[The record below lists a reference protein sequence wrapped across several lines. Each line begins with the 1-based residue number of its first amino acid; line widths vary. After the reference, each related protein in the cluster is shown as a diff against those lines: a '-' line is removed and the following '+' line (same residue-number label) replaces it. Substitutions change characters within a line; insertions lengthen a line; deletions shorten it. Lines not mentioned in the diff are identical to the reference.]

1 MPHKITLTGSATGP
15 LREYDRYVAFDMRE
29 KGSPSAPKGLK
40 KSTFISYT
48 VFVAKKAFN
57 KTGLTKKSI
66 MHEKILIQGEPT
78 LDIPIDECP
87 GEIGVICFQIT
98 VLPNKNDKEKNGSD
112 ATKEPKK
119 EDSAPS
125 QEQKNTES
133 SKQEEEQAQAPV
145 SQPVAKEEKKEVET
159 VQTEALVQEKKN
171 ETVLKPKTLPNQP
184 KGTQDHVNFEDIIVP
199 EEFLKTRPNPQ
210 KTQKVIDFVKRTGR
224 LDEPLTIEKGS
235 NVLKDG
241 YRRYIVAKTVK
252 MNKLPVIYVSVDH
265 YMQEDN

>member
-57 KTGLTKKSI
+57 KTGLTKKNI

-98 VLPNKNDKEKNGSD
+98 VLPNKSDKEKNDSD
-112 ATKEPKK
+112 AKKEPKQ
-119 EDSAPS
+119 EASAPS
-125 QEQKNTES
+125 LEQKNMEPTQ
-133 SKQEEEQAQAPV
+133 QEKEEVSV
-145 SQPVAKEEKKEVET
+145 SQPIEKEVKPIQPEVQQSPTEEKK
-159 VQTEALVQEKKN
+159 TEEKK
-171 ETVLKPKTLPNQP
+171 TTLSNQP
-184 KGTQDHVNFEDIIVP
+184 KGTQDLLNFDDIIVP
-199 EEFLKTRPNPQ
+199 EEFLKTRPNPE

-235 NVLKDG
+235 KILKDG
-241 YRRYIVAKTVK
+241 YRRYVVAKTVK
-252 MNKLPVIYVSVDH
+252 MNQVPVVYE
-265 YMQEDN
+265 YQK

>member
-87 GEIGVICFQIT
+87 GEVGVICFQIT
-98 VLPNKNDKEKNGSD
+98 VLPNKNDKEKNQPEEK
-112 ATKEPKK
+112 KEPKQ
-119 EDSAPS
+119 EASASSEAP
-125 QEQKNTES
+125 KNTEPT
-133 SKQEEEQAQAPV
+133 KQEKAQAPV
-145 SQPVAKEEKKEVET
+145 SQSAAKEEKKEVQSIQPE
-159 VQTEALVQEKKN
+159 VQQSPREEKKA
-171 ETVLKPKTLPNQP
+171 EEKKKTLSNQP
-184 KGTQDHVNFEDIIVP
+184 KGTQDLLNFDDIIVP
-199 EEFLKTRPNPQ
+199 EAFLKTRPNPE

-241 YRRYIVAKTVK
+241 YRRYVVAKTVK
-252 MNKLPVIYVSVDH
+252 MDKVPVVYEYQKS
-265 YMQEDN
+265 

>member
-87 GEIGVICFQIT
+87 GEVGVICFQIT
-98 VLPNKNDKEKNGSD
+98 VLPNKNDKEKNESD
-112 ATKEPKK
+112 AKKEPKQ
-119 EDSAPS
+119 EASAPS
-125 QEQKNTES
+125 QEQKNTEPT
-133 SKQEEEQAQAPV
+133 KQGEEQVPV
-145 SQPVAKEEKKEVET
+145 SQPVAKEEKKEVKPIQPE
-159 VQTEALVQEKKN
+159 VQQAPTEEKKA
-171 ETVLKPKTLPNQP
+171 EEKKTTLSNQP
-184 KGTQDHVNFEDIIVP
+184 KGTQDLLNFDDIIVP
-199 EEFLKTRPNPQ
+199 EEFLKTRPNPE

-235 NVLKDG
+235 KILKDG
-241 YRRYIVAKTVK
+241 YRRYVVAKTVK
-252 MNKLPVIYVSVDH
+252 MDQVPVVYE
-265 YMQEDN
+265 YQK

>member
-87 GEIGVICFQIT
+87 GEVGVICFQIT

-112 ATKEPKK
+112 AKKEPKQ
-119 EDSAPS
+119 EASGPS
-125 QEQKNTES
+125 EAQKKTES
-133 SKQEEEQAQAPV
+133 TKHEEAQEPV
-145 SQPVAKEEKKEVET
+145 SQPVAKEEKKAET
-159 VQTEALVQEKKN
+159 VQTEVKEPPVQEKKVEPQN
-171 ETVLKPKTLPNQP
+171 KQITNQP
-184 KGTQDHVNFEDIIVP
+184 KGTQDLLNFDEIIVP
-199 EEFLKTRPNPQ
+199 EEFLKTRPNPE

-241 YRRYIVAKTVK
+241 YRRYVVAKTVK
-252 MNKLPVIYVSVDH
+252 MDKVPVVYE
-265 YMQEDN
+265 YQK

>member
-1 MPHKITLTGSATGP
+1 MPHKMTLTGSATGP

-57 KTGLTKKSI
+57 KTGLTKKNI

-87 GEIGVICFQIT
+87 GEIGIICFQIT
-98 VLPNKNDKEKNGSD
+98 VLPSKNDKEAN
-112 ATKEPKK
+112 EPKDKK
-119 EDSAPS
+119 EVKQEVSAPS
-125 QEQKNTES
+125 EVQKNSEYT
-133 SKQEEEQAQAPV
+133 KQEEKQDPV
-145 SQPVAKEEKKEVET
+145 SQPVAKEEKK
-159 VQTEALVQEKKN
+159 AA
-171 ETVLKPKTLPNQP
+171 PKQKQLPTQP
-184 KGTQDHVNFEDIIVP
+184 KGIQDVVSFDDIIVP
-199 EEFLKTRPNPQ
+199 EAFLKTRPNPE
-210 KTQKVIDFVKRTGR
+210 KTQKVIDFVKRTGY

-235 NVLKDG
+235 KILKDG

-252 MNKLPVIYVSVDH
+252 MEKVPVIYE
-265 YMQEDN
+265 YQK

>member
-87 GEIGVICFQIT
+87 GEVGVICFQIT
-98 VLPNKNDKEKNGSD
+98 VLPNKNDKEKNQREEK
-112 ATKEPKK
+112 KEPKQ
-119 EDSAPS
+119 EVSASP
-125 QEQKNTES
+125 EAPQKTES
-133 SKQEEEQAQAPV
+133 KKQEEAQAPV
-145 SQPVAKEEKKEVET
+145 SQPVAKEAKKEVKPIQPE
-159 VQTEALVQEKKN
+159 VQQAPTEEKKT
-171 ETVLKPKTLPNQP
+171 EEKKTTLSNQP
-184 KGTQDHVNFEDIIVP
+184 KGTQDLLNFDDIIVP
-199 EEFLKTRPNPQ
+199 EEFLKTRPNPE

-235 NVLKDG
+235 KILKDG

-252 MNKLPVIYVSVDH
+252 MDQVPVVYE
-265 YMQEDN
+265 YQK

>member
-57 KTGLTKKSI
+57 KTGLTNKSI

-87 GEIGVICFQIT
+87 GEVGVICFQIT
-98 VLPNKNDKEKNGSD
+98 VLPNKNDKEKNQSE
-112 ATKEPKK
+112 AKK
-119 EDSAPS
+119 ESKQEASAPS
-125 QEQKNTES
+125 EAQKNTES
-133 SKQEEEQAQAPV
+133 TKQQEEQASV
-145 SQPVAKEEKKEVET
+145 SQSAENEQKKEAET
-159 VQTEALVQEKKN
+159 IQSQGKETPVQEKKVN
-171 ETVLKPKTLPNQP
+171 PPKKQMTNQP
-184 KGTQDHVNFEDIIVP
+184 KGTQDLLSFDEIVVP
-199 EEFLKTRPNPQ
+199 KEFLNTRPNPE

-224 LDEPLTIEKGS
+224 LDEPLTIEKDS
-235 NVLKDG
+235 KVLKDG

-252 MNKLPVIYVSVDH
+252 MDKVPVIYE
-265 YMQEDN
+265 YQK

>member
-87 GEIGVICFQIT
+87 GEVGVICFQIT
-98 VLPNKNDKEKNGSD
+98 VLPNKNDKEKNQSEEK
-112 ATKEPKK
+112 KEPKQ
-119 EDSAPS
+119 EASASP
-125 QEQKNTES
+125 ETPQKTES
-133 SKQEEEQAQAPV
+133 KKQEAAQAPV
-145 SQPVAKEEKKEVET
+145 SQPVANEQKKEPKSVQPEVKET
-159 VQTEALVQEKKN
+159 SVQEKKADPQKKQM
-171 ETVLKPKTLPNQP
+171 TNQP
-184 KGTQDHVNFEDIIVP
+184 KGTQDLLSFDDIIVP
-199 EEFLKTRPNPQ
+199 EEFLKTRPNPE

-241 YRRYIVAKTVK
+241 YRRYVVAKTVK
-252 MNKLPVIYVSVDH
+252 MDKVPVVYE
-265 YMQEDN
+265 YQK

>member
-87 GEIGVICFQIT
+87 GEVGVICFQIT
-98 VLPNKNDKEKNGSD
+98 VLPNKNDKEKNPSD
-112 ATKEPKK
+112 AKKEPKQ
-119 EDSAPS
+119 EDPAPS
-125 QEQKNTES
+125 QEKKNKES
-133 SKQEEEQAQAPV
+133 TKQQEEQAAV
-145 SQPVAKEEKKEVET
+145 SQPAATEQKKEAET
-159 VQTEALVQEKKN
+159 VQPEAKEAPVQEKKA
-171 ETVLKPKTLPNQP
+171 EPKPKTLPNQP
-184 KGTQDHVNFEDIIVP
+184 KGTQDLVSFDDIIVP
-199 EEFLKTRPNPQ
+199 EAFLNTRPNPE

-241 YRRYIVAKTVK
+241 YRRYVVAKTVK
-252 MNKLPVIYVSVDH
+252 MDQVPVVYE
-265 YMQEDN
+265 YQK

>member
-66 MHEKILIQGEPT
+66 MHEKFLIQGEPT

-87 GEIGVICFQIT
+87 GEVGVICFQIT
-98 VLPNKNDKEKNGSD
+98 VLPNKNDKEKTESD
-112 ATKEPKK
+112 AKK
-119 EDSAPS
+119 ENEQEASAPS
-125 QEQKNTES
+125 EAQKNTES
-133 SKQEEEQAQAPV
+133 KKQEEAQAPV
-145 SQPVAKEEKKEVET
+145 SQPVAKEEKKKVKPIQPEV
-159 VQTEALVQEKKN
+159 QQAPTEEKKT
-171 ETVLKPKTLPNQP
+171 EEKKTSLSNQP
-184 KGTQDHVNFEDIIVP
+184 KGTQDLLNFDDIIVP
-199 EEFLKTRPNPQ
+199 EEFLKTRPNPE

-235 NVLKDG
+235 KILKDG
-241 YRRYIVAKTVK
+241 YRRYVVAKTVK
-252 MNKLPVIYVSVDH
+252 MDQVPVVYE
-265 YMQEDN
+265 YQK

>member
-1 MPHKITLTGSATGP
+1 MPHKMTLTGSATGP

-87 GEIGVICFQIT
+87 GEIGIICFQIT
-98 VLPNKNDKEKNGSD
+98 VLPNKNDKETNESKD
-112 ATKEPKK
+112 KK
-119 EDSAPS
+119 EAK
-125 QEQKNTES
+125 QEVSKAQQEVAAT
-133 SKQEEEQAQAPV
+133 KQEEKQE
-145 SQPVAKEEKKEVET
+145 PVAKEAKT
-159 VQTEALVQEKKN
+159 VQPEVKETPVQEKKAAPQQKQLS
-171 ETVLKPKTLPNQP
+171 TQP
-184 KGTQDHVNFEDIIVP
+184 KGTQDVVNFDEIIVP
-199 EEFLKTRPNPQ
+199 EAFLKTRPNPV
-210 KTQKVIDFVKRTGR
+210 KTEEVVEFVKRTGH
-224 LDEPLTIEKGS
+224 LDKPLTIDKGS
-235 NVLKDG
+235 KTLKDG

-252 MNKLPVIYVSVDH
+252 MDKVPVVYE
-265 YMQEDN
+265 YQK

>member
-1 MPHKITLTGSATGP
+1 MPHKMTLTGSATGP

-87 GEIGVICFQIT
+87 GEIGIICFQIT
-98 VLPNKNDKEKNGSD
+98 VLPNKNDKETIESKD
-112 ATKEPKK
+112 KK
-119 EDSAPS
+119 EAKQEASAPS
-125 QEQKNTES
+125 EAQKNSEFA
-133 SKQEEEQAQAPV
+133 KQAEKQASV
-145 SQPVAKEEKKEVET
+145 SQPVAIEEKNAEMVQPEAKET
-159 VQTEALVQEKKN
+159 PVQEQQTASQQKQ
-171 ETVLKPKTLPNQP
+171 LPTQP
-184 KGTQDHVNFEDIIVP
+184 KGTQDIVSFDEIIVP
-199 EEFLKTRPNPQ
+199 EAFLKTRPNPE
-210 KTQKVIDFVKRTGR
+210 KTQKVIDFVKRTGH

-235 NVLKDG
+235 KTLKDG
-241 YRRYIVAKTVK
+241 YRRYVVAKTIK
-252 MNKLPVIYVSVDH
+252 MDKVPVIYE
-265 YMQEDN
+265 YQKQEG

>member
-66 MHEKILIQGEPT
+66 MHEKVLIQGEPT

-87 GEIGVICFQIT
+87 GEVGVICFQIT
-98 VLPNKNDKEKNGSD
+98 VLPNKNDKEKNQPD
-112 ATKEPKK
+112 EKKEPKQ
-119 EDSAPS
+119 EAPAAS
-125 QEQKNTES
+125 EATQNTES
-133 SKQEEEQAQAPV
+133 KKLAEEQASV
-145 SQPVAKEEKKEVET
+145 SQPTAKEAKKEVKPTQPEVQQAPTEEKKAE
-159 VQTEALVQEKKN
+159 EKK
-171 ETVLKPKTLPNQP
+171 TPLSNQP
-184 KGTQDHVNFEDIIVP
+184 KGTQDLLNFDDIIVP
-199 EEFLKTRPNPQ
+199 EEFLKTRPNPE
-210 KTQKVIDFVKRTGR
+210 KTQKVIDFVKRTGH

-235 NVLKDG
+235 KILKDG
-241 YRRYIVAKTVK
+241 YRRYVVAKIVK
-252 MNKLPVIYVSVDH
+252 MDQVPVVYE
-265 YMQEDN
+265 YQK

>member
-87 GEIGVICFQIT
+87 GEVGVICFQIT
-98 VLPNKNDKEKNGSD
+98 VLPNKNDKEKTESD
-112 ATKEPKK
+112 AKK
-119 EDSAPS
+119 ENKQEASAPS
-125 QEQKNTES
+125 EAQKNTES
-133 SKQEEEQAQAPV
+133 TQQEDEQAPV
-145 SQPVAKEEKKEVET
+145 SQPAAKEEKKSAEMVQSEAKET
-159 VQTEALVQEKKN
+159 PVQEKKTAPSKR
-171 ETVLKPKTLPNQP
+171 ELPNQP
-184 KGTQDHVNFEDIIVP
+184 KGTQDLVSFDKIVVP
-199 EEFLKTRPNPQ
+199 EAFLNTRPNPE

-241 YRRYIVAKTVK
+241 YRRYVVAQTVK
-252 MNKLPVIYVSVDH
+252 MDKVPVIYE
-265 YMQEDN
+265 YQK

>member
-98 VLPNKNDKEKNGSD
+98 VLPNKNDKEKNQPEEK
-112 ATKEPKK
+112 KEPKQ
-119 EDSAPS
+119 EASAPS
-125 QEQKNTES
+125 EAQKNTES
-133 SKQEEEQAQAPV
+133 NAQEEVQEPI
-145 SQPVAKEEKKEVET
+145 SQPVAKEEKKKVKPIQPEV
-159 VQTEALVQEKKN
+159 QQAPTEEKKT
-171 ETVLKPKTLPNQP
+171 EEKKTTLSNQP
-184 KGTQDHVNFEDIIVP
+184 KGTQDLLNFDDIIVP
-199 EEFLKTRPNPQ
+199 EEFLKTRPNPE

-241 YRRYIVAKTVK
+241 YRRYVVAKTVK
-252 MNKLPVIYVSVDH
+252 MDEVPVVYE
-265 YMQEDN
+265 YQK

>member
-87 GEIGVICFQIT
+87 GEVGVICFQIT
-98 VLPNKNDKEKNGSD
+98 VLPNKNDKEKNQP
-112 ATKEPKK
+112 AEKKEPKQEASASSEAPQNIEIK
-119 EDSAPS
+119 KHAED
-125 QEQKNTES
+125 
-133 SKQEEEQAQAPV
+133 QALV
-145 SQPVAKEEKKEVET
+145 SQPVANQQKKEAETTVQSELKEAPVQEEKT
-159 VQTEALVQEKKN
+159 TPQKKSM
-171 ETVLKPKTLPNQP
+171 PNQP
-184 KGTQDHVNFEDIIVP
+184 KGTQDLLNFDDIIVP
-199 EEFLKTRPNPQ
+199 EVFLKTRPNAE

-252 MNKLPVIYVSVDH
+252 MDKVPVVYE
-265 YMQEDN
+265 YLKQ

>member
-66 MHEKILIQGEPT
+66 LHEKILIQGEPT

-87 GEIGVICFQIT
+87 GEVGVICFQIT
-98 VLPNKNDKEKNGSD
+98 VLPNKNYKEKNGSD
-112 ATKEPKK
+112 AKKEPKK
-119 EDSAPS
+119 EDSSPS

-133 SKQEEEQAQAPV
+133 SKQGEEQAPV
-145 SQPVAKEEKKEVET
+145 SQPVAKEEKKEVKPIQPE
-159 VQTEALVQEKKN
+159 VQQSPTEEKKP
-171 ETVLKPKTLPNQP
+171 EPKQKTLPNQP
-184 KGTQDHVNFEDIIVP
+184 EGTQGLLNFDDIIVP
-199 EEFLKTRPNPQ
+199 EEFLKTRPNPE

-241 YRRYIVAKTVK
+241 YRRYVVAKTIK
-252 MNKLPVIYVSVDH
+252 MDRVPVVYEYQKS
-265 YMQEDN
+265 

>member
-66 MHEKILIQGEPT
+66 MHEKVLIQGEPT

-87 GEIGVICFQIT
+87 GEVGVICFQIT
-98 VLPNKNDKEKNGSD
+98 VLPNKNDKEKNPSD
-112 ATKEPKK
+112 AKKEPKQ
-119 EDSAPS
+119 EAPAAS
-125 QEQKNTES
+125 EAPQNTES
-133 SKQEEEQAQAPV
+133 KKQEEAQAST
-145 SQPVAKEEKKEVET
+145 SQPVAKEEKKEVKPIQPEA
-159 VQTEALVQEKKN
+159 QQAPTEEKKN
-171 ETVLKPKTLPNQP
+171 EEKKTTLSNQP
-184 KGTQDHVNFEDIIVP
+184 KGTQDLLNFDDIIVP
-199 EEFLKTRPNPQ
+199 EEFLKTRPNPE

-224 LDEPLTIEKGS
+224 LDEPLTVEKGS
-235 NVLKDG
+235 KILKDG
-241 YRRYIVAKTVK
+241 YRRYVVAKTVK
-252 MNKLPVIYVSVDH
+252 MDQVPVVYE
-265 YMQEDN
+265 YQK

>member
-98 VLPNKNDKEKNGSD
+98 VLPNKNDKEKNDSE
-112 ATKEPKK
+112 AKKEPKQ
-119 EDSAPS
+119 EGSASSEAP
-125 QEQKNTES
+125 QKTES
-133 SKQEEEQAQAPV
+133 KKQEEEQAPV
-145 SQPVAKEEKKEVET
+145 SQPAAEEEKKSAET
-159 VQTEALVQEKKN
+159 VQSEAKETPVQEKKTAPSKR
-171 ETVLKPKTLPNQP
+171 ELPNQP
-184 KGTQDHVNFEDIIVP
+184 KGTQDLVSFDDIIVP
-199 EEFLKTRPNPQ
+199 EEFLKTRPNPE

-224 LDEPLTIEKGS
+224 LDEPLTIEKDS
-235 NVLKDG
+235 KVLKDG

-252 MNKLPVIYVSVDH
+252 MDKVPVVYE
-265 YMQEDN
+265 YKK

>member
-1 MPHKITLTGSATGP
+1 ITLTGSATGP

-87 GEIGVICFQIT
+87 GEVGVICFQIT
-98 VLPNKNDKEKNGSD
+98 VLPNKNDKEKDPSD
-112 ATKEPKK
+112 EKKEPKQ
-119 EDSAPS
+119 EASAPS
-125 QEQKNTES
+125 QEQKNKES
-133 SKQEEEQAQAPV
+133 TKQQEEQVSV
-145 SQPVAKEEKKEVET
+145 SQPVTNEQKKEAEMVQPEAKE
-159 VQTEALVQEKKN
+159 APVQEKKA
-171 ETVLKPKTLPNQP
+171 EPKPKTLPNQP
-184 KGTQDHVNFEDIIVP
+184 KGTQDLVSFDDIIVP
-199 EEFLKTRPNPQ
+199 EAFLNTRPNPE

-224 LDEPLTIEKGS
+224 LDEPVTIEKGS

-241 YRRYIVAKTVK
+241 YRRYVVAKTVK
-252 MNKLPVIYVSVDH
+252 MDKVPVVYE
-265 YMQEDN
+265 YQK

>member
-87 GEIGVICFQIT
+87 GEVGVICFQIT
-98 VLPNKNDKEKNGSD
+98 VLPNKNDKEKNESD
-112 ATKEPKK
+112 AKKEPKQ
-119 EDSAPS
+119 EAPTPS
-125 QEQKNTES
+125 EAQKNMEPT
-133 SKQEEEQAQAPV
+133 KQEEAQAPV
-145 SQPVAKEEKKEVET
+145 SQPVAKEEKTEVKPIQPE
-159 VQTEALVQEKKN
+159 VQQAPTEEKKT
-171 ETVLKPKTLPNQP
+171 EEEKTRLSNQP
-184 KGTQDHVNFEDIIVP
+184 KGTQDLLNFDDIIVP
-199 EEFLKTRPNPQ
+199 EEFLKTRPNPE

-224 LDEPLTIEKGS
+224 LDEPLTIEKDS
-235 NVLKDG
+235 KVLKDG

-252 MNKLPVIYVSVDH
+252 MDKVPVVYE
-265 YMQEDN
+265 YQK